1 LQQAA
6 LRLVSE
12 RGLESVTVEDIS
24 NAVDVSSR
32 TFFNYFPTKEDA
44 LAGEQSWLPEP
55 DELRRLL
62 VDEPGP
68 SVVGDLHR
76 VLLAAVPQFD
86 GRREEMRARAELVER
101 YPGLLRAAMASF
113 LADEQALAELL
124 ALRLGPTASADGLPR
139 IAAVTTAALLRVALE
154 RWMRDE
160 PGDEAQLA
168 ARIDEVL
175 GQLQDLLGGGL
186 PTP

>member
-1 LQQAA
+1 
-6 LRLVSE
+6 
-12 RGLESVTVEDIS
+12 
-24 NAVDVSSR
+24 
-32 TFFNYFPTKEDA
+32 
-44 LAGEQSWLPEP
+44 
-55 DELRRLL
+55 
-62 VDEPGP
+62 
-68 SVVGDLHR
+68 
-76 VLLAAVPQFD
+76 
-86 GRREEMRARAELVER
+86 MRARAELVER